1 MNALLPVM
9 DRVVYLAD
17 GRAACGTADE
27 VVRSEVLSRLYG
39 HQVDVL
45 RVQGRVI
52 VVAGDSDD
60 AEPTH
65 PHHHDHD
72 GVEIF

>member
-1 MNALLPVM
+1 
-9 DRVVYLAD
+9 
-17 GRAACGTADE
+17 
-27 VVRSEVLSRLYG
+27 VLSRLYG
-39 HQVDVL
+39 HQVEVL
-45 RVQGRVI
+45 RVHGRVI

-72 GVEIF
+72 HGVEIF